1 MVKLAGPL
9 DIYPLLPGTNC
20 KECGEANCMAFAT
33 KLAEYTV
40 RVEACTPLFKES
52 KYAKKLENLK
62 KLIRPA
68 VREVKIGVGDK
79 AAIIGGKLVLY
90 RHDLRY
96 SNPIPIFIAIADNL
110 SPEQIEKRVKAIED
124 WTYVYI
130 GQNLRLD
137 GFALRSVSQ
146 DPAAF
151 AAAAKKITQ
160 ISDWPVLLCSLN
172 PDVLAAGAKA
182 ISDKRPLLYAA
193 TSETWSKVG
202 DIALQYNL
210 PLVAYEPKSLEDL
223 ATLVNTLT
231 AMGIEEIVIDPG
243 NNFGA
248 GMGTTVDTFSQLRR
262 SAIIENNDLLGHP
275 LIATPISVWADHK
288 EGEALE
294 LTKWNEVLAGT
305 ALFIRYADIAVFQS
319 IDMWVQLPLTFL
331 RANIYTDPVKPVA
344 VEAGLMKFGEAGSD
358 SPVMYTTNF
367 ALTYFT
373 VESDIKQ
380 AGVDAWLVVVDTEG
394 MSVQS
399 AVAGRKL
406 TADKVAEALEE
417 YKVAENV
424 NHKIL
429 ISPGMAARISGE
441 TEESSGWTVKVGP
454 QDSSGI
460 PKYLQEG
467 KWKEVD

>member
-9 DIYPLLPGTNC
+9 DIYPFLPGTNC
-20 KECGEANCMAFAT
+20 QLCGEANCMAFAT

-40 RVEACTPLFKES
+40 KVEACTPLFDEP
-52 KYAKKLENLK
+52 KYANKLTKLQE
-62 KLIRPA
+62 LIRPP
-68 VREVKIGVGDK
+68 VREVTIGIGDK
-79 AAIIGGKLVLY
+79 KAAVGGKLVLY

-96 SNPIPIFIAIADNL
+96 SNPTAFFVDVQDTLDNE
-110 SPEQIEKRVKAIED
+110 SIKKRIKDIEE

-137 GFALRSVSQ
+137 GIALRGVSK
-146 DPAAF
+146 DPQTFAKAARHV
-151 AAAAKKITQ
+151 AETT
-160 ISDWPVLLCSLN
+160 DWPIILCSLD
-172 PDVLAAGAKA
+172 PKMLSAAARV

-193 TSETWSKVG
+193 TPSTWSEVG

-210 PLVAYEPKSLEDL
+210 PLVAYAPGNTEEL
-223 ATLVNTLT
+223 ATLVNTLR
-231 AMGIEEIVIDPG
+231 AMGITDLILDPG
-243 NNFGA
+243 SVFRA
-248 GMGTTVDTFSQLRR
+248 AMGTTVDTFSQLRR
-262 SAIIENNDLLGHP
+262 SAIIDDNEILGYPLL
-275 LIATPISVWADHK
+275 AAPISVWADYR
-288 EGEALE
+288 EDTATE
-294 LTKWNEVLAGT
+294 LTKWDEVLAG
-305 ALFIRYADIAVFQS
+305 ASMIIRYADIIIMHS
-319 IDMWVQLPLTFL
+319 LDMWVELPLTFL
-331 RANIYTDPVKPVA
+331 RSNIYTDPVKPVA
-344 VEAGLMKFGEAGSD
+344 VEAGLKGFGNPNPD

-380 AGVDAWLVVVDTEG
+380 GGVDAWLVVVDTEG

-406 TADKVAEALEE
+406 TAEKVAEAIQE
-417 YKVAENV
+417 YGVADKVK
-424 NHKIL
+424 HRIL

-441 TEESSGWTVKVGP
+441 TEETTGWTVKVGP

-467 KWKEVD
+467 KWKET